1 MSSFFT
7 PSRPFCLNQLPGL
20 GRTTDSILI
29 LPSLLKY
36 PGRYRALC
44 PWETPRMW
52 LGPSRLLPTLNV
64 PFPPSPETLVLGSRT
79 SWLTCLQSMGD
90 RNKRFQHYSG

>member
-1 MSSFFT
+1 MSSFIT

-36 PGRYRALC
+36 PGRYHALC
-44 PWETPRMW
+44 PWETPQMW

-64 PFPPSPETLVLGSRT
+64 PFPPPPRPWCREAG
-79 SWLTCLQSMGD
+79 QAG
-90 RNKRFQHYSG
+90 